1 MAESEFIKS
10 VRMDDVRNA
19 LEILS
24 SYGEVWFFPG
34 NNGDLGNLMVGDEF
48 VATIRTHT
56 ERYDG

>member
-56 ERYDG
+56 E